1 MTATARDAG
10 RAGGR
15 PAPPSARSA
24 RTGSRVKSTTKRRST
39 AVAVPPTRAV
49 VPVVAGAVWAVALIG
64 AVAVS
69 SFLTAVLLA
78 VVGVVATASGLRA
91 TEPKPRSRGAR
102 GSRRSR
108 RPSMVAVVAL
118 AGAALNP
125 LVALGGALPAVAL
138 LLVSVGAVG
147 AMVLSSGY
155 AASARPLRT
164 VGTRLVVAA
173 GPMVAASCV
182 VLARHQGS
190 TLAVALV
197 TAALAFDAGAFL
209 MGNART
215 PLGGPVGVAS
225 GVVSVAVV
233 ALFVAAVMDPPFSG
247 ARPWVAFALVAL
259 AAPLGVRLAQTA
271 GKERL
276 PALRRIDSLL
286 VTAPVWVL
294 TTALLLHR

>member
-10 RAGGR
+10 RFRGR
-15 PAPPSARSA
+15 AAPPSARSA
-24 RTGSRVKSTTKRRST
+24 RTGAPAKSTAKRRSS

-49 VPVVAGAVWAVALIG
+49 VPVVAGAVWAVALVG

-69 SFLTAVLLA
+69 SFLTAGLLA
-78 VVGVVATASGLRA
+78 VVGVVATASGMRA
-91 TEPKPRSRGAR
+91 TEARTRSRGAR
-102 GSRRSR
+102 GSRR
-108 RPSMVAVVAL
+108 PSLVLVVAL

-125 LVALGGALPAVAL
+125 LVALGGVLPAVAL
-138 LLVSVGAVG
+138 LLVSVGVVG
-147 AMVLSSGY
+147 ALVLSSGY

-164 VGTRLVVAA
+164 VGSRLVVAV
-173 GPMVAASCV
+173 GPMVAASCL

-190 TLAVALV
+190 SLAVALV
-197 TAALAFDAGAFL
+197 VAVLAFDAAAFL

-247 ARPWVAFALVAL
+247 ARPWVAFAFVAV

-286 VTAPVWVL
+286 VTAPLWVL